1 MVVFNRL
8 LCALIGLLLLAIGVT
23 GLTLGVGALG
33 STFAHTAAVPAPIA
47 QHATA
52 PTDNDL
58 IGLALV
64 GLLALLLGLLLLRVE
79 LRVPGQ
85 PHMRDLRYVQ
95 PSADQALRR
104 GRTVVRTGGLEH
116 GLRQSLGA
124 LPDVRW
130 AHARLAGNPE
140 RPNLLIELEV
150 DAEAR
155 LSTLKSEVGRAIER
169 FQLTSG
175 RQPST
180 QVWIRL
186 AEARR
191 SVD

>member
-8 LCALIGLLLLAIGVT
+8 LGALIGLLLLAIGVS
-23 GLTLGVGALG
+23 GLALGSGALG
-33 STFAHTAAVPAPIA
+33 SRFAHTAPLPAAIA
-47 QHATA
+47 QHAIA

-58 IGLALV
+58 IV
-64 GLLALLLGLLLLRVE
+64 LALLGLLGFLVGLLLLRAE
-79 LRVPGQ
+79 LRAPGQ
-85 PHMRDLRYVQ
+85 SRMRDLRYQ
-95 PSADQALRR
+95 QSSAEPALRR
-104 GRTVVRTGGLEH
+104 GRTAVRTGGLEH

-130 AHARLAGNPE
+130 ANAQLAGDPE
-140 RPNLLIELEV
+140 RPNLLLELEV

-155 LSTLKSEVGRAIER
+155 LSTLKSEVAQAIER

-175 RQPST
+175 RRPST
-180 QVWIRL
+180 QVRIRL
-186 AEARR
+186 VNAHR

>member
-8 LCALIGLLLLAIGVT
+8 LAILIGLLLLAIGVT
-23 GLTLGVGALG
+23 GLTLGLGALG
-33 STFAHTAAVPAPIA
+33 SRLALMAPLPAAIA
-47 QHATA
+47 EHAMA

-58 IGLALV
+58 IV
-64 GLLALLLGLLLLRVE
+64 LALLGLLGLLVGLLLLRAE
-79 LRVPGQ
+79 LRGPG
-85 PHMRDLRYVQ
+85 PARMRDLRYQ
-95 PSADQALRR
+95 QSSTEPALRR
-104 GRTVVRTGGLEH
+104 GRTAVRTGGLEH

-130 AHARLAGNPE
+130 ANAQLAGDPE
-140 RPNLLIELEV
+140 RPNLLLELEV

-155 LSTLKSEVGRAIER
+155 LSTLKSEVAQAIER

-180 QVWIRL
+180 QVRIRL
-186 AEARR
+186 ANAHR

>member
-1 MVVFNRL
+1 M
-8 LCALIGLLLLAIGVT
+8 
-23 GLTLGVGALG
+23 
-33 STFAHTAAVPAPIA
+33 
-47 QHATA
+47 A

-58 IGLALV
+58 IV
-64 GLLALLLGLLLLRVE
+64 LALLGVLALLVGLLLLRAE
-79 LRVPGQ
+79 LRAPGQ
-85 PHMRDLRYVQ
+85 ARMRDLRYQ
-95 PSADQALRR
+95 QSAEPGRRR
-104 GRTVVRTGGLEH
+104 GRTAVRTGGLEH

-124 LPDVRW
+124 LSDVRW
-130 AHARLAGNPE
+130 AHAQLVGNPE

-155 LSTLKSEVGRAIER
+155 LSTLKSEVGQAIER

-180 QVWIRL
+180 QVRIRL
-186 AEARR
+186 ANARR

>member
-8 LCALIGLLLLAIGVT
+8 LWTLIGLLLLATGVA
-23 GLTLGVGALG
+23 GVAVGFGALG
-33 STFAHTAAVPAPIA
+33 STLARTAVVPVAIAEHTM
-47 QHATA
+47 A

-58 IGLALV
+58 IGLAFV
-64 GLLALLLGLLLLRVE
+64 GLLTLLLGLILLRAE

-85 PHMRDLRYVQ
+85 SHMRDLRYARSNAEQ
-95 PSADQALRR
+95 SR

-124 LPDVRW
+124 LPGVRW
-130 AHARLAGNPE
+130 AHAQLAGDSE

-150 DAEAR
+150 DAQAR
-155 LSTLKSEVGRAIER
+155 LSTLKSEVGQAIER

-175 RQPST
+175 RLPST
-180 QVWIRL
+180 QVRIRL
-186 AEARR
+186 ANARR
-191 SVD
+191 SVG

>member
-1 MVVFNRL
+1 M
-8 LCALIGLLLLAIGVT
+8 
-23 GLTLGVGALG
+23 
-33 STFAHTAAVPAPIA
+33 
-47 QHATA
+47 A

-58 IGLALV
+58 IVLALL
-64 GLLALLLGLLLLRVE
+64 GLLALLIGLLLLRAE
-79 LRVPGQ
+79 LRAPGQ
-85 PHMRDLRYVQ
+85 PRMRDLRYAQ
-95 PSADQALRR
+95 PSAEQALRR

-124 LPDVRW
+124 LPGIHW
-130 AHARLAGNPE
+130 AHAQLAGNPE

-150 DAEAR
+150 DAQTR
-155 LSTLKSEVGRAIER
+155 LSTLKSEVGQAIER

-180 QVWIRL
+180 QVRIRL
-186 AEARR
+186 ANTRR

>member
-1 MVVFNRL
+1 MALFNRL
-8 LCALIGLLLLAIGVT
+8 LGALIGLLLLAIGVS
-23 GLTLGVGALG
+23 GLTLGLGPLG
-33 STFAHTAAVPAPIA
+33 SRFAHTAPLPAALA
-47 QHATA
+47 QQAMS

-58 IGLALV
+58 IVLALL
-64 GLLALLLGLLLLRVE
+64 GLLALLVGLLLLRAE
-79 LRVPGQ
+79 LRAPGQ
-85 PHMRDLRYVQ
+85 ARMRDLRYQ
-95 PSADQALRR
+95 QSSAEPGRRR
-104 GRTVVRTGGLEH
+104 GRTGVRTGGLEH

-124 LPDVRW
+124 LSDVRW

-150 DAEAR
+150 DAEAQ
-155 LSTLKSEVGRAIER
+155 LSTLKSEVGRAIDR

-180 QVWIRL
+180 QVRIRL
-186 AEARR
+186 APARR

>member
-1 MVVFNRL
+1 MVAF
-8 LCALIGLLLLAIGVT
+8 IGSVILM
-23 GLTLGVGALG
+23 GA
-33 STFAHTAAVPAPIA
+33 
-47 QHATA
+47 
-52 PTDNDL
+52 
-58 IGLALV
+58 
-64 GLLALLLGLLLLRVE
+64 E
-79 LRVPGQ
+79 LRSSGQ
-85 PHMRDLRYVQ
+85 PHMRDLRYQ
-95 PSADQALRR
+95 ESSDEPGRR
-104 GRTVVRTGGLEH
+104 PGRTGIRTGGLEH

-130 AHARLAGNPE
+130 AHAQLAGNPE

-155 LSTLKSEVGRAIER
+155 LSTLKSEVGQAIER

-180 QVWIRL
+180 QVRIRL
-186 AEARR
+186 APTRR

>member
-1 MVVFNRL
+1 MAIFNRL
-8 LCALIGLLLLAIGVT
+8 LGALIGLLLLAIGVT
-23 GLTLGVGALG
+23 GLALGSGALG
-33 STFAHTAAVPAPIA
+33 SRFAHAAPLPAAIA
-47 QHATA
+47 QHAMA

-58 IGLALV
+58 MVLALL
-64 GLLALLLGLLLLRVE
+64 GLLALLVGLLLLGAE
-79 LRVPGQ
+79 LRAPGQ
-85 PHMRDLRYVQ
+85 ARMRDLRYQ
-95 PSADQALRR
+95 QSSAEPDRRR
-104 GRTVVRTGGLEH
+104 GRTGVRTGGLEH
-116 GLRQSLGA
+116 GLRQNLGA

-130 AHARLAGNPE
+130 AHARLAGNPA

-180 QVWIRL
+180 QVRIRL

>member
-8 LCALIGLLLLAIGVT
+8 LGALIGLLLLAIGVT
-23 GLTLGVGALG
+23 GLALGSGALG
-33 STFAHTAAVPAPIA
+33 SRFAHTAPLPAAVA
-47 QHATA
+47 QHAMA

-58 IGLALV
+58 IV
-64 GLLALLLGLLLLRVE
+64 LALLGLLGLLVGLLLLRAD
-79 LRVPGQ
+79 LRAPGQ
-85 PHMRDLRYVQ
+85 PHMRDLRYQ
-95 PSADQALRR
+95 QSSDEPGRRR
-104 GRTVVRTGGLEH
+104 GRTAVRTGGLEH

-130 AHARLAGNPE
+130 AHAQLAGSPE
-140 RPNLLIELEV
+140 RPDLLIELEV

-180 QVWIRL
+180 QVRIRL
-186 AEARR
+186 APARR

>member
-8 LCALIGLLLLAIGVT
+8 LGALIGLLLLAIGVT
-23 GLTLGVGALG
+23 GLALGSGALG
-33 STFAHTAAVPAPIA
+33 SRFAHMAALPAAIA
-47 QHATA
+47 QHTMA

-58 IGLALV
+58 IVLALL
-64 GLLALLLGLLLLRVE
+64 GLLALLIGLLLLRAE
-79 LRVPGQ
+79 LRAPGQ
-85 PHMRDLRYVQ
+85 PRMRDLRYAQ
-95 PSADQALRR
+95 PSAEQALRR

-124 LPDVRW
+124 LPGVRW
-130 AHARLAGNPE
+130 AHAQLAGNPE

-150 DAEAR
+150 DAQTR
-155 LSTLKSEVGRAIER
+155 LSTLKSEVGQAIER

-180 QVWIRL
+180 QVRIRL
-186 AEARR
+186 ANTRR

>member
-8 LCALIGLLLLAIGVT
+8 LCALIGLLLLALGVT
-23 GLTLGVGALG
+23 GLTLGLGALG
-33 STFAHTAAVPAPIA
+33 SRFAHTAALQAPIA
-47 QHATA
+47 QHAMA

-64 GLLALLLGLLLLRVE
+64 GLLALLLGVLLLRAE

-85 PHMRDLRYVQ
+85 PRMRDLRYVQ

-124 LPDVRW
+124 LPGVRW
-130 AHARLAGNPE
+130 AHAQLAGNPE

-150 DAEAR
+150 DAQTR
-155 LSTLKSEVGRAIER
+155 LSTLKSEVGQAIER
-169 FQLTSG
+169 FRLTSG

-180 QVWIRL
+180 QVRIRL
-186 AEARR
+186 ANARP
-191 SVD
+191 SVE

>member
-1 MVVFNRL
+1 MVLFNRL
-8 LCALIGLLLLAIGVT
+8 LGALIGLLLLAIGVT
-23 GLTLGVGALG
+23 GLTLGFGALG
-33 STFAHTAAVPAPIA
+33 SKFAHTAPVPAALA
-47 QHATA
+47 QHAMA

-64 GLLALLLGLLLLRVE
+64 GLLALLLGLLLLRAE
-79 LRVPGQ
+79 LRVSGQ
-85 PHMRDLRYVQ
+85 PRMRDLRYVQ
-95 PSADQALRR
+95 PSAEQASRR
-104 GRTVVRTGGLEH
+104 GRTAVRTGGLEH

-124 LPDVRW
+124 LPGVHW
-130 AHARLAGNPE
+130 AHAQLAGNPE

-150 DAEAR
+150 DAQTR
-155 LSTLKSEVGRAIER
+155 LSTLKSEVGQAIER

-180 QVWIRL
+180 QVRVRL
-186 AEARR
+186 ATARR

>member
-1 MVVFNRL
+1 MALFNRL
-8 LCALIGLLLLAIGVT
+8 LGALIGLLLLAIGVS
-23 GLTLGVGALG
+23 GLTLGLGALG
-33 STFAHTAAVPAPIA
+33 SRFAHTAPLPAALA
-47 QHATA
+47 QQAMS

-58 IGLALV
+58 IVLALL
-64 GLLALLLGLLLLRVE
+64 GLLALLVGLLLLRAE
-79 LRVPGQ
+79 LRAPGQ
-85 PHMRDLRYVQ
+85 ARMRDIRYQ
-95 PSADQALRR
+95 QSSAEPGRRR
-104 GRTVVRTGGLEH
+104 GRTAVRTGGLEH

-130 AHARLAGNPE
+130 AHAQLAGDPE

-150 DAEAR
+150 DAEAH

-180 QVWIRL
+180 QVRIRL
-186 AEARR
+186 ANTHR

>member
-8 LCALIGLLLLAIGVT
+8 LAILFGLLLLAIGVT
-23 GLTLGVGALG
+23 GLTLGLG
-33 STFAHTAAVPAPIA
+33 TLGPRFADMTPLPAAIA
-47 QHATA
+47 KHAMA

-58 IGLALV
+58 IGLALL
-64 GLLALLLGLLLLRVE
+64 GLLALLLGLLLLRAE
-79 LRVPGQ
+79 LRVRAQ
-85 PHMRDLRYVQ
+85 SRMRDLRYVQ
-95 PSADQALRR
+95 SSAEQALGR

-116 GLRQSLGA
+116 GLRLSLGA
-124 LPDVRW
+124 LPGIHW
-130 AHARLAGNPE
+130 AHAQLAGSPE

-180 QVWIRL
+180 QVRIRL

>member
-1 MVVFNRL
+1 MTVFNRL
-8 LCALIGLLLLAIGVT
+8 LGALIGLLLLAIGVS
-23 GLTLGVGALG
+23 GLILGLGALG
-33 STFAHTAAVPAPIA
+33 SRFARAAPVPAALA
-47 QHATA
+47 QHALA

-58 IGLALV
+58 IVLALV
-64 GLLALLLGLLLLRVE
+64 GLLALLVGLLLLSAE
-79 LRVPGQ
+79 LRAAGPS
-85 PHMRDLRYVQ
+85 HMRYLRYQ
-95 PSADQALRR
+95 QSSAEPGWRR
-104 GRTVVRTGGLEH
+104 GRTAVRAGGLEH
-116 GLRQSLGA
+116 GFRQSLRA

-130 AHARLAGNPE
+130 SHAQLAGNPE

-155 LSTLKSEVGRAIER
+155 LSTLKSEVGQAIER

-180 QVWIRL
+180 QVRIRL
-186 AEARR
+186 ANSHR